1 MSNDIRHLVPRL
13 RKPARI
19 TGRQLVFHDA
29 GPQDAAFILGLR
41 TDPKKSRC
49 LSVTANDLSRQIAW
63 MERYEADSSQVY
75 FIIADVDGRRVGTV
89 RMYDQQGTSF
99 CWGSWIITDEVPSS
113 YAIESALIIYHY
125 ALLLGF
131 QSAHF
136 DVRKDNVSV
145 WTFHERFGAV
155 RAGETDLDFL
165 FTISHDAIQRS
176 LRRYAKYLPDGIKVE
191 FPPGAANAS

>member
-1 MSNDIRHLVPRL
+1 MSNEKPAMPPYL

-19 TGRQLVFHDA
+19 TGRQLVFYDA

-49 LSVTANDLSRQIAW
+49 LSATSSDLSRQIAW
-63 MERYEADSSQVY
+63 MERYAADSSQVY
-75 FIIADVDGRRVGTV
+75 FIIADANGDKVGTV
-89 RMYDQQGTSF
+89 RMYDQRGASF
-99 CWGSWIITDEVPSS
+99 CWGSWIIKDEVPSS

-131 QSAHF
+131 QGAHF

-155 RAGETDLDFL
+155 RIGETDMDFL
-165 FTISHDAIQRS
+165 FTISNEAIQRS

-191 FPPGAANAS
+191 SPP